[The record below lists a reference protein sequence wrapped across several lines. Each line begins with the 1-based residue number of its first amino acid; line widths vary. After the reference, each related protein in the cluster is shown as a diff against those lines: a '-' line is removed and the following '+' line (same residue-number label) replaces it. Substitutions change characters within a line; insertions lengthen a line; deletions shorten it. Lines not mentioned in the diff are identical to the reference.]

1 MKITSEVLKIH
12 VDELAWGDVTINVIK
27 SFSRLT
33 GNVTREFWLEYASQM
48 RFVWA
53 DEPAADDPD
62 DEVEMWMIN
71 LYNSGYFADELA
83 YIIKYGLQEE
93 AEFAE
98 QLRRNSDENNS

>member
-1 MKITSEVLKIH
+1 MNITSEVLKIH
-12 VDELAWGDVTINVIK
+12 VDELAWGDVTVNVIK

-33 GNVTREFWLEYASQM
+33 GNVTREFWIEYASQM

-53 DEPAADDPD
+53 DELAADDPD
-62 DEVEMWMIN
+62 DEVEKRVIR
-71 LYNSGYFADELA
+71 LYNNGYFGDELA

-98 QLRRNSDENNS
+98 LLRRNSDENNS